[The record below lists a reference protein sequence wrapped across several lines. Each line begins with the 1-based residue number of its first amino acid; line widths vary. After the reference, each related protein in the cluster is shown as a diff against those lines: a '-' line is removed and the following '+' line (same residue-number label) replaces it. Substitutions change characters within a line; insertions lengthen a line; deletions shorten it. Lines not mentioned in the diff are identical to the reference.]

1 MTTVPE
7 EAVKAM
13 PERIFAK
20 VHGAS
25 TDLISGQRGLIG
37 GWNEHKRD
45 GQIEYVRSDLIA
57 TYQAA
62 VLEKAVQIAER
73 PVIGFSDG
81 AVEASKYIASS
92 IRTISSPDHADAGK
106 VEGDGWLP
114 ITEENEPPMD
124 VEVILGWWQSFPEKA
139 WITHVS
145 RYGSTRGRWRHSEAT
160 HWLPL
165 SILPSAP
172 SQEVAGS

>member
-1 MTTVPE
+1 MTAPMTTLPE
-7 EAVKAM
+7 EAVKSM
-13 PERIFAK
+13 PERIYAK

-25 TDLISGQRGLIG
+25 TDVIRGHRGLIG

-45 GQIEYVRSDLIA
+45 GQIEYLRSDLIA

-92 IRTISSPDHADAGK
+92 IRALSYPDHADAGK
-106 VEGDGWLP
+106 VEGGGWSMSP
-114 ITEENEPPMD
+114 PKFHRYPYFVENINGKWCLCKHHGNGASHTISVHETAREARDAAP
-124 VEVILGWWQSFPEKA
+124 A
-139 WITHVS
+139 
-145 RYGSTRGRWRHSEAT
+145 SEGA
-160 HWLPL
+160 
-165 SILPSAP
+165 
-172 SQEVAGS
+172 E